1 MKNLNKNIRFA
12 QDCLTSAL
20 NKGENHKA
28 SAECIE
34 AAIFTLVELFASEHD
49 KLSSN
54 GTSKAIELLQDIIE
68 NDLKTL

>member
-1 MKNLNKNIRFA
+1 MKNLTNNIRFS
-12 QDCLTSAL
+12 QDCLTEAL

-28 SAECIE
+28 TAECIE

-49 KLSSN
+49 KLSNN

-68 NDLKTL
+68 NDLENV

>member
-1 MKNLNKNIRFA
+1 MENRTKNIRFS
-12 QDCLTSAL
+12 QDCLTEAL
-20 NKGENHKA
+20 IEEGNHKA

-49 KLSSN
+49 KLSNN